1 MFVIVWNVRTLL
13 GLAPESAIILVPK
26 NSLSLSIPL
35 LLEVLRMEQ
44 PDDGFLKYF
53 LLKMCVPRIIALL
66 VPTDFTFKKN
76 LIDGFILK
84 KEFQ

>member
-1 MFVIVWNVRTLL
+1 
-13 GLAPESAIILVPK
+13 
-26 NSLSLSIPL
+26 
-35 LLEVLRMEQ
+35 MER

-53 LLKMCVPRIIALL
+53 FLKMCVPRIIALL
-66 VPTDFTFKKN
+66 VPTDFTFKKEN

>member
-1 MFVIVWNVRTLL
+1 
-13 GLAPESAIILVPK
+13 
-26 NSLSLSIPL
+26 
-35 LLEVLRMEQ
+35 MER

-66 VPTDFTFKKN
+66 VPTDFTFKKEN